1 MAHVVA
7 KIHILHT
14 PAMAF
19 KLMDD
24 YPMKV
29 LVVHGIVRAKSS
41 DIIVIDDTVAGMRRI
56 VRAEVCNEHRNF
68 ALKFYVERFEHIKAV
83 AAG

>member
-1 MAHVVA
+1 
-7 KIHILHT
+7 
-14 PAMAF
+14 MAF

-41 DIIVIDDTVAGMRRI
+41 DIIVIDDTVVGMGRI
-56 VRAEVCNEHRNF
+56 VRTEVTLLHLQANEKAAMRIAGEPMRTAAER
-68 ALKFYVERFEHIKAV
+68 KPERET
-83 AAG
+83 